1 MINVNLVKRYSEKI
15 RVPFLSIYTD
25 KSGVISD
32 ICVLCKRKI
41 LIYTLGVSTGNNPIR
56 HRQLNTMISLDVRNS
71 YALRRAADAP
81 GSVRQT
87 QRR

>member
-15 RVPFLSIYTD
+15 RAPFLSIYTD

-41 LIYTLGVSTGNNPIR
+41 LLYTLDVSTGNNPIR
-56 HRQLNTMISLDVRNS
+56 HRQLNMMILPDVRNS

-81 GSVRQT
+81 GLVGQT
-87 QRR
+87 QRG

>member
-15 RVPFLSIYTD
+15 RAPFLSIYTD

-41 LIYTLGVSTGNNPIR
+41 LLYTLDVSTGNNPFR
-56 HRQLNTMISLDVRNS
+56 HGQLNTMISLDVKNS

-81 GSVRQT
+81 GSVRLN
-87 QRR
+87 